1 MDNLLITIIVPV
13 YKVEPYIK
21 RCLDSIINQT
31 YQKLEIILVDDGSP
45 DNCGMICDEYA
56 ARDNRI
62 KVIHKENGGVS
73 SARNAAL
80 DIMAG
85 DYVMFVDSD
94 DWVEPDFCAVAL
106 KMALSE
112 NVQMVSFGY
121 NNIYIDKNNEI
132 VKKRKRFTDN
142 PRTIN
147 ASEGVRHL
155 IAIDDVIHNYCWN
168 KLYQRGLW
176 DGVRF
181 PEGRLYEDNA
191 VSSLLMIHAKTI
203 YVSDVIL
210 YNYIRRCDSI
220 TGEGLHPRA
229 IVDKF
234 EVWSE
239 RLENIRKH
247 CPENEGL
254 QIIQLA
260 DIAVEGVMK
269 IPRKDKYGYA
279 LDEFHSFLSEYKD
292 LILANTPSRTI
303 RCYYYYRPLLPIY
316 KYVRKAKHSF
326 LNFVKSCVK

>member
-45 DNCGMICDEYA
+45 DDCGKICDEYA
-56 ARDNRI
+56 ERDNRI
-62 KVIHKENGGVS
+62 KVIHKENGGIS

-94 DWVEPDFCAVAL
+94 DWVEPDFCTAAL
-106 KMALSE
+106 KIALRE

-132 VKKRKRFTDN
+132 VKKRERFTDN
-142 PRTIN
+142 PRIIK
-147 ASEGVRHL
+147 ASEGVSHL

-168 KLYQRGLW
+168 KIYRRGLW

-191 VSSLLMIHAKTI
+191 VNYLLMIRAKTI

-210 YNYIRRCDSI
+210 YNYIRRGDSI
-220 TGEGLHPRA
+220 TGKGLHPRA

-234 EVWSE
+234 EIWSE
-239 RLENIRKH
+239 RLKIIKKH
-247 CPENEGL
+247 FPENEGL
-254 QIIQLA
+254 QVIQIA
-260 DIAVEGVMK
+260 DIAVEGIMQ
-269 IPRKDKYGYA
+269 ISRKDQYGYA
-279 LDEFHSFLSEYKD
+279 LDEFHSFLSENKSR
-292 LILANTPSRTI
+292 ILPHTRSLAI
-303 RCYYYYRPLLPIY
+303 KCYYYFRPLLPIY
-316 KYVRKAKHSF
+316 NYVRKAKHSF
-326 LNFVKSCVK
+326 RLLLNHA